1 MAEEGIMDTSAMISL
16 LNALLMLAV
25 GILVKSTRDKLQ
37 ALESKNGDQDDRLTS
52 LERRTDVME
61 ERARRMDRID
71 ADMKDVI
78 SRLDEIKE
86 FIARFGPTIQ
96 TIEQMIHRGD
106 LRR

>member
-1 MAEEGIMDTSAMISL
+1 MDTSAMISL

-37 ALESKNGDQDDRLTS
+37 TLQTKNDDQDDRLTS
-52 LERRTDVME
+52 LERRTDVIE

>member
-1 MAEEGIMDTSAMISL
+1 MGTSELISL

-25 GILVKSTRDKLQ
+25 GVLVKSTRDKLQ
-37 ALESKNGDQDDRLTS
+37 ALESKNHDQDGRLTS

-71 ADMKDVI
+71 ADIKDVI

>member
-1 MAEEGIMDTSAMISL
+1 MISL

-37 ALESKNGDQDDRLTS
+37 ALESKNGGQDDRLTS
-52 LERRTDVME
+52 LERRTDVIE

>member
-1 MAEEGIMDTSAMISL
+1 MVEESIMDTSAMISL

-52 LERRTDVME
+52 LERRTDVIE